1 MLLRTAIKLHTLSL
15 VLLKEKW
22 RGQGKR
28 DAFCGLYY
36 NHITPVPCHHTP
48 SPHREVMWGFLQ
60 HCQFFMRLYQFFTVR
75 IHISY
80 LVLCP
85 ASLPSTTQIAQS
97 FLEQENTTEMSQA
110 KSLPWDISEPSFC
123 VRPHKLAPQ
132 SIHVTEML
140 KLSKRTDS
148 WKKHRAGISEVF

>member
-28 DAFCGLYY
+28 DIFCGLYH

-48 SPHREVMWGFLQ
+48 SPHREVMWDFLQ
-60 HCQFFMRLYQFFTVR
+60 HSQFFTRLYQFFTVR

-85 ASLPSTTQIAQS
+85 ASLPSTTLRLLNL
-97 FLEQENTTEMSQA
+97 FLNNRTPWRCPRPSPSPGTFQ
-110 KSLPWDISEPSFC
+110 SLPS
-123 VRPHKLAPQ
+123 V
-132 SIHVTEML
+132 
-140 KLSKRTDS
+140 
-148 WKKHRAGISEVF
+148 